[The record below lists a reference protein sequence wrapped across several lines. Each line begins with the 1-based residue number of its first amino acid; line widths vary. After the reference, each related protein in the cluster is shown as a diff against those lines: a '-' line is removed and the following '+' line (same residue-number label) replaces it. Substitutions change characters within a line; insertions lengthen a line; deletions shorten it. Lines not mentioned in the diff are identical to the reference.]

1 MLLQMKGLSGTIIGY
16 VHRRTGEF
24 LTPPAMERLLKAT
37 ISRAAP
43 VNSTSAGVAPVTRV
57 RWRPVPIKPPAT
69 EPGRLAGSNV
79 LVVGGSDE
87 LAAAVVRRLQL
98 LGATATRFA
107 DDTEVSADAHGVI
120 DLSACGPL
128 PEGEERPWEPLLDR
142 SVRVLKALWEPWS
155 RETKADRI
163 FYMPV
168 TALGGL
174 MGYDGNAI
182 AVPYGGIWA
191 GLAKSLPREI
201 ANCNVKVLDVADATP
216 DAVAN
221 LIAEELG
228 AWDLFE
234 VGYRA
239 GQRHGLLA
247 VNEAPGAPQLS
258 VGMDD
263 TILISGGGRGIGFG
277 VAEALARRT
286 GCRVIVTGR
295 SALPEAHEP
304 WLSMGDEDFR
314 AFSMDRL
321 KAGAAA
327 RNVAQVK
334 AQLDTL
340 AQTRSLS
347 RNLERMRASGL
358 RIDYAVCDFNNRTQV
373 QALVQSLGSALTGVI
388 HNAGIDTPVRLA
400 AKSPESFIATVRVKV
415 AGFLNLLQALAD
427 AELKFFCNVG
437 SIAGRL
443 GGMAGQTDY
452 AAGNDGL
459 ARLGFWAQ
467 SQVKFPVKTICW
479 PTWHNLGLIANFD
492 VAVKYMSAVDV
503 EEGVTLWI
511 DEILQGGSAEIGYP
525 GRPGRAV
532 SPLELKGF
540 RLVTPEFPNF
550 DALYSRS
557 IYLGT
562 MLEHRRA
569 RSMRTRSSIDPR
581 VTPMLQE
588 FLVGARPAIPVS
600 LLLEYAAGLAADEI
614 VPENWPAMQLREVR
628 NCSFETAGLALA
640 SSDAPFVFEREVT
653 GRWHAKRWLVDVT
666 FTDASVR
673 RPFGRVQFVFE
684 RDDQPAPQPVS
695 HANVTAIEPV
705 TIENARGLTWCS
717 LVLDSGHWART
728 SAGELVGKVRRRP
741 STDVWALPYVPRT
754 RLPGHLVEAALR
766 AIVWETANAGA
777 VVRIGF
783 ERLRLVSDGLPSR
796 IVGKPHEASF
806 AFVDD
811 SNAITHTFEKITV
824 QSRSSQNRKVA
835 TA

>member
-1 MLLQMKGLSGTIIGY
+1 
-16 VHRRTGEF
+16 
-24 LTPPAMERLLKAT
+24 
-37 ISRAAP
+37 
-43 VNSTSAGVAPVTRV
+43 
-57 RWRPVPIKPPAT
+57 
-69 EPGRLAGSNV
+69 
-79 LVVGGSDE
+79 
-87 LAAAVVRRLQL
+87 
-98 LGATATRFA
+98 
-107 DDTEVSADAHGVI
+107 
-120 DLSACGPL
+120 
-128 PEGEERPWEPLLDR
+128 
-142 SVRVLKALWEPWS
+142 
-155 RETKADRI
+155 
-163 FYMPV
+163 
-168 TALGGL
+168 
-174 MGYDGNAI
+174 
-182 AVPYGGIWA
+182 
-191 GLAKSLPREI
+191 
-201 ANCNVKVLDVADATP
+201 
-216 DAVAN
+216 
-221 LIAEELG
+221 
-228 AWDLFE
+228 
-234 VGYRA
+234 
-239 GQRHGLLA
+239 
-247 VNEAPGAPQLS
+247 
-258 VGMDD
+258 
-263 TILISGGGRGIGFG
+263 LISGGGRGIGFG
-277 VAEALARRT
+277 VAEALALRT

-295 SALPEAHEP
+295 SALPAASEP
-304 WLSMGDEDFR
+304 WLSMSDEDFR
-314 AFSMDRL
+314 AFSSDRL

-347 RNLERMRASGL
+347 KNLERVRASGL
-358 RIDYAVCDFNNRTQV
+358 RIDYAACDFNNRTEV

-427 AELKFFCNVG
+427 ADLKFFCNVG

-492 VAVKYMSAVDV
+492 IAVKYMSAVDV
-503 EEGVTLWI
+503 EEGTTLWV
-511 DEILQGGSAEIGYP
+511 DEILQGGRGEIGYP

-569 RSMRTRSSIDPR
+569 RSMRTRASIDPR

-588 FLVGARPAIPVS
+588 FLVAERPAIPVS
-600 LLLEYAAGLAADEI
+600 LLLEYAVALAADEI
-614 VPENWPAMQLREVR
+614 VPENWPVMLLREIR
-628 NCSFETAGLALA
+628 NCSFETAGLTLGP
-640 SSDAPFVFEREVT
+640 SDAPFVFEREVT
-653 GRWHAKRWLVDVT
+653 GRWHAKRWLVDVA
-666 FTDASVR
+666 FADASAR

-684 RDDQPAPQPVS
+684 RDDQPAPERLAQ
-695 HANVTAIEPV
+695 ANITAIEPV
-705 TIENARGLTWCS
+705 TIENARGLAWRS
-717 LVLDSGHWART
+717 LVLDGGKWART
-728 SAGELVGKVRRRP
+728 GAGELVGKVRRRQ

-754 RLPGHLVEAALR
+754 RLPGHLIEAALR
-766 AIVWETANAGA
+766 AMVWETASAGA
-777 VVRIGF
+777 AVRIGF
-783 ERLRLVSDGLPSR
+783 ERLRLLSDGLPNR
-796 IVGKPHEASF
+796 IVGKPDEASF

-824 QSRSSQNRKVA
+824 QSRSSQNRKVT